1 MGGLALVFSSHA
13 SSQNYM
19 VAKLGFFLRLGRVV
33 CEMPSTERRCG
44 LKSVL
49 GTFAFYIKGRRAS
62 PPAGEMT
69 LQAEA
74 QRVAIRPRTPL
85 KSNISP
91 SSSPSQPKRH
101 GDQSKEDSPK
111 FQVLLVE
118 DNLVN
123 RRHLQ
128 PLFNAFH

>member
-1 MGGLALVFSSHA
+1 MGGLDLVFSSHA
-13 SSQNYM
+13 SSQNFM
-19 VAKLGFFLRLGRVV
+19 VARSGFFLRLGRVV
-33 CEMPSTERRCG
+33 SKMPSIGRRRG

-85 KSNISP
+85 KSKINP
-91 SSSPSQPKRH
+91 SNLPSQPTRH
-101 GDQSKEDSPK
+101 DQSKEDSPK
-111 FQVLLVE
+111 YEVLLVE

-123 RRHLQ
+123 RRYSP
-128 PLFNAFH
+128 PLPNAFD